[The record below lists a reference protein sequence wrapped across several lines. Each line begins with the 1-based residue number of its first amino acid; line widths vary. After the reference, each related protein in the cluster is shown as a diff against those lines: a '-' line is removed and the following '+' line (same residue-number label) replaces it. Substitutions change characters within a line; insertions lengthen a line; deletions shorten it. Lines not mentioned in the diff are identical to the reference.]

1 MKKSFVKTAF
11 ALLAVLSASQTSWAQ
26 LATQA
31 VGTETWNVAENTA
44 VKADGEVEYYA
55 SANIA
60 VLFGANNKWEPAVQR
75 LKDSGDD
82 TYYIRSQN
90 GPSRADKQGLTMF
103 LIPDQGNYF
112 HLRFFVGGK
121 ITINFAY
128 SSKKD
133 KRNMYSVYMQDGKNQ
148 LAKNFSATVDGTTY
162 SQTDVKD
169 KQGNITDSYV
179 ELPATGTTTV
189 TTTNKDGSTATKEV
203 AIIKSGT
210 LTFDANAGEDY
221 YLWISST
228 EEFSFGGF
236 SFDVNADNRF
246 NAFEPNVHEHI
257 VFGKPKNAATPTGA
271 ENITMMYGGW
281 LSHTNG
287 VKSATSWDESS
298 KTWTYMPN
306 GTEDT
311 QYDGKTDMWV
321 KATGETSLT
330 TLDGFV
336 NYTSGCG
343 NNPTDGNY
351 NAFVPKNGA
360 ATLPCRGTYYKF
372 EPEKDGFLTVYVR
385 QNASQPLYFVDESGV
400 PQTTDD
406 AVAGQGDDVITK
418 QSDDSYV
425 ASQLSVCRYSFEVK
439 AGKTY
444 FLFQNGAE
452 LGFFGF
458 TFGASE
464 TATTNV
470 QLDNI
475 TKIDNVA
482 NAKVSYTRNFKNG
495 VWNTIVLPFSMT
507 EAEVRAAFGDKTE
520 VSEFS
525 NIDSNGKVHFVQN
538 YYRLIEAGKPYI
550 IKPSKEGITDF
561 TTVACVTMSA
571 AEPQSISGTGYD
583 FVGTYASETM
593 PVGSYYFTAQNNVSG
608 IARVASAKQT
618 GTFRAYLKPTSA
630 SANALQFNFDNSTT
644 GISEVKAQKVADGN
658 IYNLQGVLVAKDGDF
673 SRLGKGIYVMNGKKY
688 QK

>member
-26 LATQA
+26 SATQE
-31 VGTETWNVAENTA
+31 VGTETWNVTDNTKL
-44 VKADGEVEYYA
+44 KADEELEYYA

-60 VLFGANNKWEPAVQR
+60 VLFGANNKWEAAVQR

-82 TYYIRSQN
+82 TYYIRSQK
-90 GPSRADKQGLTMF
+90 GPSRADKQGLTMYS
-103 LIPDQGNYF
+103 IPDQGNYF

-121 ITINFAY
+121 ITIKFAY
-128 SSKKD
+128 SSKTS
-133 KRNMYSVYMQDGKNQ
+133 KRKMYSVYSQNGTYK
-148 LAKNFSATVDGTTY
+148 LADNFSAIVEGTTY
-162 SQTDVKD
+162 
-169 KQGNITDSYV
+169 NITTSKDSKGSDSYV
-179 ELPATGTTTV
+179 ELPATGADASDKV
-189 TTTNKDGSTATKEV
+189 R
-203 AIIKSGT
+203 IKSGT

-385 QNASQPLYFVDESGV
+385 QNATQPLYFVDEAGV

-406 AVAGQGDDVITK
+406 AVAGQGDNVIAK
-418 QSDDSYV
+418 QSDNSYV
-425 ASQLSVCRYSFEVK
+425 ASQLSVCRYSFDVK

-464 TATTNV
+464 TATTDV

-475 TKIDNVA
+475 SKIDNVA

-495 VWNTIVLPFSMT
+495 VWNTVVLPFSMT

-525 NIDSNGKVHFVQN
+525 NIDDNGKVHFVQN

-583 FVGTYASETM
+583 FVGTYASQTM
-593 PVGSYYFTAQNNVSG
+593 PIGSYYFTAKNNVSG

-630 SANALQFNFDNSTT
+630 SANALQFNFDNATT
-644 GISEVKAQKVADGN
+644 GISEVKSQKVTDGN